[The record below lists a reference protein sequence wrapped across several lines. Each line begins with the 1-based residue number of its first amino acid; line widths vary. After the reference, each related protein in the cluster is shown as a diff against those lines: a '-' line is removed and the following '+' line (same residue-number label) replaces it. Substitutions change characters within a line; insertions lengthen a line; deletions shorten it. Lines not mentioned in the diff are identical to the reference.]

1 LQGFYDASSIALK
14 GMKQAGIMSLAE
26 LIPIIRALSSGEK
39 AQLLDMLKAELA
51 GEENIAPLESHKTY
65 PLWTPYGAF
74 GAARV
79 LMNALQEAQQQDHE

>member
-1 LQGFYDASSIALK
+1 
-14 GMKQAGIMSLAE
+14 MSFTE
-26 LIPIIRALSSGEK
+26 LISIIRTLSNSEK
-39 AQLLDMLKAELA
+39 AQLFDMLKAELA
-51 GEENIAPLESHKTY
+51 EEDNVAPLEHDKTY